1 MGIVDDI
8 IDWFGSFFDFDL
20 GGVMSGDPDAIKG
33 VLSAILPAPDFLS
46 FKLPQLDLESF

>member
-20 GGVMSGDPDAIKG
+20 GGVMSGNLDAIKG
-33 VLSAILPAPDFLS
+33 VLSAILPAPDFPKFLN
-46 FKLPQLDLESF
+46 FPGN